1 MDEHDISNFPNIEYV
16 FLDRDGVLNRG
27 LPDGGFVT
35 RWEEFELLPGIADA
49 IAKLNRLGRKVI
61 VVTNQRCV
69 ALGLCTEAEVHGLH
83 ELLRHRLNRE
93 GAGLDAIYFCPH
105 DVGKCNCRKPLPG
118 LFEQAFRDFPGA
130 NAGNSVMIGDS
141 LSDIEAGS
149 RLRMRTIFIDSK
161 STENNRSPD
170 ADRARAL
177 ASAVAESL
185 PDCVERY
192 LSRGD
197 ASSQRLK

>member
-1 MDEHDISNFPNIEYV
+1 MGQPDISNFSDIEYV

-27 LPDGGFVT
+27 VAEDQFVT
-35 RWEEFELLPGIADA
+35 RWEEFELLPDVVST
-49 IAKLNRLGRKVI
+49 IAKLNRSGRKVI

-83 ELLRHRLNRE
+83 QRLRQRLTRE
-93 GAGLDAIYFCPH
+93 GAHLDAIYFCPH
-105 DVGKCNCRKPLPG
+105 DAGTCNCRKPLPG

-130 NAGNSVMIGDS
+130 DARHSVMVGDS
-141 LSDIEAGS
+141 LSDIEAGT
-149 RLRMRTIFIDSK
+149 RLGMRTIFVDPRLAG
-161 STENNRSPD
+161 TRRSPN
-170 ADRARAL
+170 ANRAIAL

-192 LSRGD
+192 LLCDG
-197 ASSQRLK
+197 ASVR